1 MARGRKKNPNNNYF
15 HSGVEEAILLY
26 NKCESELERNRLFL
40 IIYPAIYKIAE
51 VYYNKIKPVY
61 MEGETLDIMMDCT
74 CYLSERLFRIKEGKG
89 KAFSYLTVCAR
100 NYYIF
105 HNSRGYTGTK
115 RTVKLDYLNEN
126 WDVSDDRPDRDN
138 EIEHTTELFNSFT
151 NYLEANKDKL
161 TTAAARK
168 FKPVIEAV
176 IKLMR
181 NVDSI
186 EDFNRRNIMNDLTTI
201 DGKPIDRHYITKV
214 FNRICSHYDTFRR
227 EWDNKGVAIPYLDK
241 EELTKEQIQFCVEN
255 YNPLKNRKHSV
266 SGFARMFGVDEYT
279 VRKQLAATGICKV

>member
-1 MARGRKKNPNNNYF
+1 MPRKKSPSNQYF
-15 HSGVEEAILLY
+15 NESVEQAIQLY
-26 NKCESELERNRLFL
+26 NASQTQLERDRHFR

-61 MEGETLDIMMDCT
+61 MEGEALEIMMDCT

-105 HNSRGYTGTK
+105 HNQRGYTGTK
-115 RTVKLDYLNEN
+115 KTLKLDQLNQN
-126 WDVSDDRPDRDN
+126 WDTADDSPERAA
-138 EIEHTTELFNSFT
+138 EIEHTTGLLLAFAD
-151 NYLEANKDKL
+151 YLESNDDGI

-168 FKPVIEAV
+168 FKPVLKEI

-181 NVDSI
+181 DVDSI
-186 EDFNRRNIMNDLTTI
+186 EDFNRRELMNSLTTI
-201 DGKPIDRHYITKV
+201 DGKHVDRHYITKV
-214 FNRICSHYDTFRR
+214 FNRISSHYDTFRK
-227 EWDNKGVAIPYLDK
+227 EWDKSGKAIPYLHK
-241 EELTKEQIQFCVEN
+241 TELTEEEIQFCIEN
-255 YNPLKNRKHSV
+255 YNPLYNRKFSV

-279 VRKQLAATGICKV
+279 TRKQLAATGICKV

>member
-1 MARGRKKNPNNNYF
+1 MPRKKNPANNYF

-26 NKCESELERNRLFL
+26 NKSESAQERNRLFL

-51 VYYNKIKPVY
+51 VYYNKIKPTY
-61 MEGETLDIMMDCT
+61 MEGEMDEIMLDCT

-105 HNSRGYTGTK
+105 HNQRGYTGTK
-115 RTVKLDYLNEN
+115 KTLKLDHLNEN
-126 WDVSDDRPDRDN
+126 WDIADDSPERAD
-138 EIEHTTELFNSFT
+138 EIEHTTGLLSAFAD
-151 NYLEANKDKL
+151 YLEANDDGI

-168 FKPVIEAV
+168 FKPVLKEI

-181 NVDSI
+181 DVDSI
-186 EDFNRRNIMNDLTTI
+186 EDFNRRELMNSLTTI
-201 DGKPIDRHYITKV
+201 DGKHVDRHYITKV
-214 FNRICSHYDTFRR
+214 FNRISSHYDTFRK
-227 EWDNKGVAIPYLDK
+227 EWDKSGKAIPYLHK
-241 EELTKEQIQFCVEN
+241 TELTEEEIKFCIEN
-255 YNPLKNRKHSV
+255 YNPLYNRKFSV

-279 VRKQLAATGICKV
+279 TRKQLAATGICKV